1 MHFKNY
7 FSIISQN
14 SNKSLRKNSTLE
26 TLYISNKIT
35 IFVIIISQYKNINY
49 IGITGEN
56 EKIEVNAI
64 YSNPIKN
71 DDDDM

>member
-14 SNKSLRKNSTLE
+14 SNKSLKKNSILE

>member
-7 FSIISQN
+7 FLIISQN

-49 IGITGEN
+49 IGITGEK